1 MEWKITRIGDHI
13 LTLTPVKEIQ
23 RASKNARQGGSTL
36 AVPQFHDALRKSAG
50 RQRPSIKESFK
61 SLCSKGR
68 RSCLWNPFSV
78 WPRGAGRDGHKAA
91 DGPGLRAAWA
101 DGGFSLFYP

>member
-23 RASKNARQGGSTL
+23 RASKNARQGGSAL

-50 RQRPSIKESFK
+50 RQRPSIKECFK
-61 SLCSKGR
+61 SLAARVGGLASGTRSASGCEGR
-68 RSCLWNPFSV
+68 
-78 WPRGAGRDGHKAA
+78 AGMGKAA
-91 DGPGLRAAWA
+91 ACPGLRAAWA